1 MPPNWRCCCRWCVA
15 ATWPRPRNS
24 PASTARRCSAPCSA
38 ARSRSASACSSA
50 RATAIAPPS
59 SASAWPNTP
68 SASRPSSRRRV
79 RWRRCARLRSAGWCA
94 SAPPTPCSMACCCRR
109 CTRCARAHPQLR
121 LEIHARNEL
130 ANLTQR
136 EADVALRATAKPPAH
151 LVGRHLGPIRS
162 AVFIARAAAP
172 KRSRDIDLANAS
184 WIAVDEALPEHPS
197 VRWRRKHLPRVEPVL
212 RLNSVQA
219 VFDAVR
225 RGLGVGIAPLFLARG
240 VDDVT
245 AITPPL
251 DECETQLW
259 LLDAPGVAPPA
270 AHPGRGRSHCT
281 DGRAELTPAQ
291 RSLSGRR
298 VRPAVWR
305 LEAARSRPARDA
317 PVGCRKR
324 WRPIADRRRRPR
336 PRGRWR

>member
-1 MPPNWRCCCRWCVA
+1 MNASVQRDIDAGELALLLSLVRGGTLSA
-15 ATWPRPRNS
+15 AAPLAGVDT
-24 PASTARRCSAPCSA
+24 STVFRTVQRIERSLGQRLFERSREGYRATELGQRLAEHAERIEAELEA
-38 ARSRSASACSSA
+38 ARSLAQVREAAVSGLVRISTTDTLLNGLLLPSLHAL
-50 RATAIAPPS
+50 RA
-59 SASAWPNTP
+59 
-68 SASRPSSRRRV
+68 
-79 RWRRCARLRSAGWCA
+79 
-94 SAPPTPCSMACCCRR
+94 
-109 CTRCARAHPQLR
+109 AHPQLK

-172 KRSRDIDLANAS
+172 KRGRDIDLANAS

-197 VRWRRKHLPRVEPVL
+197 VRWRRKHLSRVEPAL
-212 RLNSVQA
+212 RLNSVQG

-259 LLDAPGVAPPA
+259 LLTHPESRHLRRIQAVAD
-270 AHPGRGRSHCT
+270 HI
-281 DGRAELTPAQ
+281 AQ
-291 RSLSGRR
+291 TVALS
-298 VRPAVWR
+298 
-305 LEAARSRPARDA
+305 
-317 PVGCRKR
+317 
-324 WRPIADRRRRPR
+324 
-336 PRGRWR
+336 

>member
-1 MPPNWRCCCRWCVA
+1 MNASVQRDIDAGELALLLSLVRGGTLSA
-15 ATWPRPRNS
+15 AAPLAGVDT
-24 PASTARRCSAPCSA
+24 STVFRTVQRIERSLGQRLFERSREGYRATELGQRLAEHAERIEAELEA
-38 ARSRSASACSSA
+38 ARSLAQVREAAVSGLVRISTTDTLLNGLLLPSLHAL
-50 RATAIAPPS
+50 RA
-59 SASAWPNTP
+59 
-68 SASRPSSRRRV
+68 
-79 RWRRCARLRSAGWCA
+79 
-94 SAPPTPCSMACCCRR
+94 
-109 CTRCARAHPQLR
+109 AHPQLK

-172 KRSRDIDLANAS
+172 KRGRDIDLANAS

-197 VRWRRKHLPRVEPVL
+197 VRWRRKHLSRVEPAL
-212 RLNSVQA
+212 RLNSVQG

-259 LLDAPGVAPPA
+259 LLTHPESRHLRRIQAVA
-270 AHPGRGRSHCT
+270 AHV
-281 DGRAELTPAQ
+281 AQ
-291 RSLSGRR
+291 TVVLS
-298 VRPAVWR
+298 
-305 LEAARSRPARDA
+305 
-317 PVGCRKR
+317 
-324 WRPIADRRRRPR
+324 
-336 PRGRWR
+336 

>member
-1 MPPNWRCCCRWCVA
+1 MNASVQRDIGATELALLLSLVRGGNLA
-15 ATWPRPRNS
+15 AAAQLAGVDS
-24 PASTARRCSAPCSA
+24 STVFRTVQRSEKSLGQRLFERSRDGYRATELGQRLAEHAERIEAELEA
-38 ARSRSASACSSA
+38 ARSLAQVREAAVSGLVRISTTDTLLNGLLLPSLHAL
-50 RATAIAPPS
+50 RA
-59 SASAWPNTP
+59 
-68 SASRPSSRRRV
+68 
-79 RWRRCARLRSAGWCA
+79 
-94 SAPPTPCSMACCCRR
+94 
-109 CTRCARAHPQLR
+109 AHPQLR

-162 AVFIARAAAP
+162 AMFIARAAAP

-259 LLDAPGVAPPA
+259 LLTHPESRHLRRIQA
-270 AHPGRGRSHCT
+270 AADHI
-281 DGRAELTPAQ
+281 AQ
-291 RSLSGRR
+291 TVVLS
-298 VRPAVWR
+298 
-305 LEAARSRPARDA
+305 
-317 PVGCRKR
+317 
-324 WRPIADRRRRPR
+324 
-336 PRGRWR
+336 